1 MSKLRFAPIFV
12 LLAAVGLTSTLPVL
26 GLAPAAYAA
35 DEAEQPKGETVR
47 AEVGLPLQAA
57 QELIKQQK
65 YKEALAKIAETDA
78 VPNKT
83 PWETFTID
91 HMRGAAAA
99 RAGDT
104 ELAGK
109 SFESVIASGR
119 LSPAEQV
126 KVVQALGNM
135 YYDAKNYPKAIEW
148 LTRSMKE
155 GGADPQTRTLLIQSY
170 YLSND
175 IPRATSELQSAI
187 AADESAGRA
196 PSEIELKLLASCA
209 LKSNDKGGY
218 QVALE
223 KLNTYYPK
231 KDYWLDLIGR
241 VQNKP
246 GFSDRLVLDLYRLKA
261 ATVQLQTSSEFTDMA
276 QLSLL
281 AGFPAEAKKTL
292 DQGYQSGLLG
302 SGPDAAKQKRLQ
314 DQAGKAASDDLKSM
328 TQSETAAV
336 NAKEGTGQVNL
347 GYALVTA
354 GQFDKGLRLMEDGLK
369 KGNLKRSDDAKLH
382 LGIAYQLAGQK
393 DKAIEAFKSVQG
405 TDGAAD
411 LARLWIM
418 QVNHPLN

>member
-65 YKEALAKIAETDA
+65 YKEALVKIAETDA

-109 SFESVIASGR
+109 SFEAVIASGR

-148 LTRSMKE
+148 LTRSLKE